1 MQPGK
6 SVCEKKEKWSKR
18 LEISSWSHTVPFPY
32 ILTSTL
38 PFQGLSEIINKD
50 AKWEGTC
57 PHIQDDILLSFL
69 FLVIF
74 YFLWGWTY
82 IILWIIE
89 LLHITSTYHY
99 ASFDCFPTKIINE
112 DDHLQ
117 TMLCIGKKLTFWKD
131 QLSHK
136 LYLFWKKGNVF
147 KGGTFCFLKTIPIT
161 ENIGFIAVAIIIAD
175 PWGYLIPRGRKYHK
189 SFLFLHIHVTLP
201 PIRSQICDICCLHM
215 CNSNVKVVLPLQCLR
230 KINTLQYWR

>member
-1 MQPGK
+1 MFSPALSLFK
-6 SVCEKKEKWSKR
+6 VCLKLSIR
-18 LEISSWSHTVPFPY
+18 LPNERAPVPIGRMIFY
-32 ILTSTL
+32 
-38 PFQGLSEIINKD
+38 
-50 AKWEGTC
+50 
-57 PHIQDDILLSFL
+57 FL
-69 FLVIF
+69 FFFLIF
-74 YFLWGWTY
+74 YFLWGLIY

-89 LLHITSTYHY
+89 LLHITSIYHY

-112 DDHLQ
+112 DGHLQ
-117 TMLCIGKKLTFWKD
+117 TMLCIGKKLTFLKG

-175 PWGYLIPRGRKYHK
+175 PWGYLIHREENTINPFY
-189 SFLFLHIHVTLP
+189 FLHIHVTLP
-201 PIRSQICDICCLHM
+201 PIRSQICDICCLHI
-215 CNSNVKVVLPLQCLR
+215 CNRNVKVVLPVQCLR

>member
-1 MQPGK
+1 MFSPALSLFK
-6 SVCEKKEKWSKR
+6 VCLKLSIR
-18 LEISSWSHTVPFPY
+18 LPNERAPVPIGRMIFY
-32 ILTSTL
+32 
-38 PFQGLSEIINKD
+38 
-50 AKWEGTC
+50 
-57 PHIQDDILLSFL
+57 FL
-69 FLVIF
+69 FFFLIF
-74 YFLWGWTY
+74 YFLWGLIY

-89 LLHITSTYHY
+89 LLHITSIYHY

-112 DDHLQ
+112 DGHLQ
-117 TMLCIGKKLTFWKD
+117 TMLCIGKKLTFLKG

-175 PWGYLIPRGRKYHK
+175 PWGYLIHREENTINPFY
-189 SFLFLHIHVTLP
+189 FLHIHVTLP
-201 PIRSQICDICCLHM
+201 PIRSQICDICCLHI
-215 CNSNVKVVLPLQCLR
+215 CNSNVKVVLPVQCLR